1 MANMNEKMKQLLI
14 AGDAA
19 MLETVIQLAL
29 EAGAS
34 ASSIIDDA
42 LLPGMDVVGQ
52 RMKSGEMFIPEVLRA
67 AKTMHSGLAILTPL
81 LGEGEKS
88 CSGTCVIGTV
98 AGDLHDIG
106 KNMVRMMLEGSGF
119 KVVDLGID
127 VNPAGF
133 AAAVEEINPDILA
146 MSALLST
153 TMPKMR
159 KTIEHLKEVGLRD
172 RVKILVGGAP
182 VTEDFAKEIGAD
194 GYGFN
199 AADAVEK
206 AKEFV
211 SKLS

>member
-29 EAGAS
+29 DAGAS

-133 AAAVEEINPDILA
+133 AAAVEEVNPDILA

-211 SKLS
+211 AKLS

>member
-1 MANMNEKMKQLLI
+1 
-14 AGDAA
+14 
-19 MLETVIQLAL
+19 
-29 EAGAS
+29 
-34 ASSIIDDA
+34 
-42 LLPGMDVVGQ
+42 
-52 RMKSGEMFIPEVLRA
+52 
-67 AKTMHSGLAILTPL
+67 
-81 LGEGEKS
+81 
-88 CSGTCVIGTV
+88 
-98 AGDLHDIG
+98 
-106 KNMVRMMLEGSGF
+106 MMLEGSGF
-119 KVVDLGID
+119 NVVDLGID

-133 AAAVEEINPDILA
+133 AKAVEEINPDILA

-211 SKLS
+211 AKLS

>member
-1 MANMNEKMKQLLI
+1 
-14 AGDAA
+14 
-19 MLETVIQLAL
+19 
-29 EAGAS
+29 
-34 ASSIIDDA
+34 
-42 LLPGMDVVGQ
+42 
-52 RMKSGEMFIPEVLRA
+52 
-67 AKTMHSGLAILTPL
+67 MHSGLAILTPL

>member
-19 MLETVIQLAL
+19 TLETIIQLAL
-29 EAGAS
+29 DAGAS

-52 RMKSGEMFIPEVLRA
+52 RMKTGEMFIPEVLRS
-67 AKTMHSGLAILTPL
+67 AKTMHSALAILTPL
-81 LGEGEKS
+81 LGDGEKS

-119 KVVDLGID
+119 NVVDLGID

-133 AAAVEEINPDILA
+133 AKAVEEINPDILA

-159 KTIEHLKEVGLRD
+159 KTIEYLKEVGLRD

-211 SKLS
+211 AKLS